1 MLSALTDDR
10 TLLTDL
16 FGLVLAAR
24 ARLATFSVGVEKSV
38 GYSVRHRAFRRQLA
52 SSVSRERATGVFL
65 RSATGGHRPRWAS
78 RWG

>member
-24 ARLATFSVGVEKSV
+24 ARLATFSVGVEKERWIF
-38 GYSVRHRAFRRQLA
+38 GAA
-52 SSVSRERATGVFL
+52 SSL
-65 RSATGGHRPRWAS
+65 
-78 RWG
+78 